1 MSLIHPLID
10 VKEFV
15 ENNSCKSR
23 FITPISGDQGSST
36 TAFCSVSMPH
46 DLPHRHLHTSCD
58 EISILIRGEGV
69 YGLGDQRISARVGDC
84 RVVPKGAEHFFINE
98 SGEPSLMIGFFVGA
112 EDVAATGIAYGDLV
126 TKDDLATLRGEQD
139 GGILINLGDVQP
151 ENMDQGDGWLI
162 TDFRLPISTRNG
174 CSSTLFRARFM
185 PGAVHKKH
193 RHENCDEIYY
203 IISGRGLAG
212 AGSDRV
218 EVRGGYFHFI
228 PKGVEHWL
236 HNLSDTEPIEVVG
249 LYCGA
254 GSVADTGYVYMGD
267 VTPDD
272 LKART
277 G

>member
-36 TAFCSVSMPH
+36 TAFCSVSTPH

-151 ENMDQGDGWLI
+151 ENMDQGDGW
-162 TDFRLPISTRNG
+162 
-174 CSSTLFRARFM
+174 RFPPAM
-185 PGAVHKKH
+185 AVLQP
-193 RHENCDEIYY
+193 C
-203 IISGRGLAG
+203 SGRGLC
-212 AGSDRV
+212 RV
-218 EVRGGYFHFI
+218 RFTRSIVMKTVTKFI
-228 PKGVEHWL
+228 I
-236 HNLSDTEPIEVVG
+236 LS
-249 LYCGA
+249 A
-254 GSVADTGYVYMGD
+254 VAAWPV
-267 VTPDD
+267 PDPTASKCAVATFISF
-272 LKART
+272 LKALNIGSTISAIPSRLNWSDSIVGPVVSLIPVMSIWVMSRRMT
-277 G
+277 SKQEQGNK